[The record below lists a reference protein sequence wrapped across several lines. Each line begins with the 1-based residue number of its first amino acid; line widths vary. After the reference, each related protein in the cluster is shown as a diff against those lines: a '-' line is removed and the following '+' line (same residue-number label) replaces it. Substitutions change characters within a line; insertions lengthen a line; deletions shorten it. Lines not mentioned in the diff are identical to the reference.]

1 MALDFFIGDLAESVP
16 PALSLPEQMHTQLF
30 RRTDELRRLPL
41 LGRMADFYSD
51 VRYEGVDLWGLSQE
65 LQQVMPAFAGRPQ
78 MQATLRQLHDIC
90 QTAITQERGL
100 YGFCD

>member
-1 MALDFFIGDLAESVP
+1 MAYDFHIGDMDGIIP

-51 VRYEGVDLWGLSQE
+51 ASYEGVDLCGLSQE
-65 LQQVMPAFAGRPQ
+65 LLQAIPAFAGRPQ
-78 MQATLRQLHDIC
+78 MQAALQQLHEIC
-90 QTAITQERGL
+90 QTAITQEKGL

>member
-1 MALDFFIGDLAESVP
+1 MAFDLHIGDLEGLFP

-51 VRYEGVDLWGLSQE
+51 ARYESVDLWGLSQE
-65 LQQVMPAFAGRPQ
+65 LQQVIPGFAGRPQ
-78 MQATLRQLHDIC
+78 MQATLRQLYEVC
-90 QTAITQERGL
+90 QTAITEEKGV
-100 YGFCD
+100 YCFCD

>member
-16 PALSLPEQMHTQLF
+16 PALSLPEQKHTQLF
-30 RRTDELRRLPL
+30 HRTDELRRLPL

-51 VRYEGVDLWGLSQE
+51 VSFEGADLSGLSQE
-65 LQQVMPAFAGRPQ
+65 LQQVIPAFAGRPQ
-78 MQATLRQLHDIC
+78 MQTVLRQLHEIC

>member
-1 MALDFFIGDLAESVP
+1 MALDFFIGDLAENAP
-16 PALSLPEQMHTQLF
+16 PALSLPEPMHTQLF

-51 VRYEGVDLWGLSQE
+51 VSFEGADLSGLNQE
-65 LQQVMPAFAGRPQ
+65 LQRVIPAFANRPQ
-78 MQATLRQLHDIC
+78 MQATLQRLQDIC
-90 QTAITQERGL
+90 QAAISQERGL

>member
-51 VRYEGVDLWGLSQE
+51 ARYEGVDLWSLSQE
-65 LQQVMPAFAGRPQ
+65 LQQVIPGFAGRPQ
-78 MQATLRQLHDIC
+78 MQATLRQLYEVC
-90 QTAITQERGL
+90 QTAITEEKGV
-100 YGFCD
+100 YCFCD

>member
-1 MALDFFIGDLAESVP
+1 MAFDFFIGDLTESVP

-30 RRTDELRRLPL
+30 RRADELRRLPL

-51 VRYEGVDLWGLSQE
+51 VSYEGVDLWGLIQE
-65 LQQVMPAFAGRPQ
+65 LQQIMPAFAGRPQ
-78 MQATLRQLHDIC
+78 MQAILRQLHEVS